1 MAAIVI
7 KNFHRSVTQQ
17 AEVCLEES
25 ILLTEGHRRPL
36 APPFKGRHPL
46 TDKILRQAKRER
58 R

>member
-7 KNFHRSVTQQ
+7 KNLHRSVTQR
-17 AEVCLEES
+17 AEMSLEES
-25 ILLTEGHRRPL
+25 IPLPEGHRRPL
-36 APPFKGRHPL
+36 PPPFKGRHPL

>member
-1 MAAIVI
+1 M
-7 KNFHRSVTQQ
+7 KQQ
-17 AEVCLEES
+17 AEVSLEES
-25 ILLTEGHRRPL
+25 IPLTEGRRRRL

>member
-1 MAAIVI
+1 MAI
-7 KNFHRSVTQQ
+7 KNPRRSMKQQ

-25 ILLTEGHRRPL
+25 IPLTEGHHRPL

-58 R
+58 Q